1 MLSDHRAAHASLV
14 PVRSPIEAAIL
25 DLDGTLVD
33 TLDDFVAALNLTLGE
48 FAQGRDAPR
57 VDRAAVARLVGKGS
71 EHLLRSVLN
80 MPQAKVP
87 LARFAINPEALAE
100 LMASYQRHYR
110 AVNGRHARVYPG
122 VAEGLAL
129 LERRGLPLACA
140 TNKPTEFARALL
152 GTKGLA
158 RHFRFVFGGDAFARG
173 KPDPLPLLQA
183 CAALGT
189 TPARTLMIGDS
200 RNDAQAARGA
210 GCPVL
215 LLSYGYNHGEPVH
228 GVGADGV
235 IDSLAEVDA
244 WLDRRVR
251 AGPPASG

>member
-1 MLSDHRAAHASLV
+1 MPSDRHATHPSLV
-14 PVRSPIEAAIL
+14 LARSPIEAAII
-25 DLDGTLVD
+25 DLDGTLID
-33 TLDDFVAALNLTLGE
+33 TLDDFVAALNLALAELARPG
-48 FAQGRDAPR
+48 AAPR
-57 VDRAAVARLVGKGS
+57 VERATIARFVGKGLA
-71 EHLLRSVLN
+71 HLLRSVLDL
-80 MPQAKVP
+80 PQTQELRAQY
-87 LARFAINPEALAE
+87 AINPEVFEE
-100 LMASYQRHYR
+100 LMACYQRHYR

-122 VAEGLAL
+122 VEDGLAL
-129 LERRGLPLACA
+129 LERRGLALACV

-215 LLSYGYNHGEPVH
+215 LLAYGYNHGEPVH

-244 WLDRRVR
+244 WLYARIARGATRD
-251 AGPPASG
+251 A